1 MPISVVQ
8 TGAPTQVTT
17 LNNQWDVAF
26 ASAVT
31 PGNVVVVIAR
41 LGTNNRTMGAP
52 TYTGGGG
59 TFASVV
65 SNNPTQFGG
74 LAMWAKA
81 EAMSDITQYRITIA
95 SSLTAVGVAVPIE
108 LAGCNSATASA
119 SGTSTQSTT
128 TTSPRML
135 DTGLDIASGGIMIG
149 AISTQTSA
157 QSWGTLTAPGSFDQI
172 SAAITGTGQISHYF
186 GRRTTSGTAIQGT
199 AITTT
204 ARTIYGIA
212 ATWIEAPAGGGPF
225 PHFIRRRMFGGMT
238 FPRGGI

>member
-17 LNNQWDVAF
+17 ASNQWDVTF

-65 SNNPTQFGG
+65 SNNATLFGG
-74 LAMWAKA
+74 LAMWSKV
-81 EAMSDITQYRITIA
+81 EDNSVTQYRITIA
-95 SSLTAVGVAVPIE
+95 SSLTAVGVAVPLE
-108 LAGCNSATASA
+108 LSGCDGATASA
-119 SGTSTQSTT
+119 SGTGTQGTT

-149 AISTQTSA
+149 AISTQTA
-157 QSWGTLTAPGSFDQI
+157 ASWGTLTAPASFDQI

-199 AITTT
+199 ATTT
-204 ARTIYGIA
+204 TGRTIFGIA
-212 ATWIEAPAGGGPF
+212 ATWIEAPAGGQPYAKRWGGV
-225 PHFIRRRMFGGMT
+225 PHFGGRSQRRW
-238 FPRGGI
+238 

>member
-81 EAMSDITQYRITIA
+81 EDMSDITQYRITIA
-95 SSLTAVGVAVPIE
+95 SSLTAVGVAVPLE

-119 SGTSTQSTT
+119 SGTGTQNTT

-149 AISTQTSA
+149 AISTQIVS
-157 QSWGTLTAPGSFDQI
+157 SWGTLTAPGSFDQI
-172 SAAITGTGQISHYF
+172 SAAITGTGQMSHYF
-186 GRRTTSGTAIQGT
+186 ARRTTSGTAIQGT
-199 AITTT
+199 ATTTT
-204 ARTIYGIA
+204 ARAIYGIA
-212 ATWIEAPAGGGPF
+212 ATWIEAAGGQPYAKRWGGV
-225 PHFIRRRMFGGMT
+225 PHWGGRSQRRW
-238 FPRGGI
+238 

>member
-8 TGAPTQVTT
+8 TAVNQITT
-17 LNNQWDVAF
+17 LGTNWDVTF
-26 ASAVT
+26 SNAVT

-41 LGTNNRTMGAP
+41 LGTNSRTMGAP

-65 SNNPTQFGG
+65 SNNATALGG
-74 LAMWAKA
+74 LAMWSKA
-81 EAMSDITQYRITIA
+81 ENSSGVTAYRIAIA
-95 SSLTAVGVAVPIE
+95 SSLTAVGSITAYE
-108 LAGCNSATASA
+108 LSGADSATATA
-119 SGTSTQSTT
+119 SGTGVQATN
-128 TTSPRML
+128 TTSPQML

-149 AISTQTSA
+149 GISTQTNA
-157 QSWGTLTAPGSFDQI
+157 SWGTLADPASFTRTLGV
-172 SAAITGTGQISHYF
+172 SSGTGQLSHF
-186 GRRTTSGTAIQGT
+186 IGFRTASGTAIQGT
-199 AITTT
+199 ATTGT

-238 FPRGGI
+238 FNRGGI